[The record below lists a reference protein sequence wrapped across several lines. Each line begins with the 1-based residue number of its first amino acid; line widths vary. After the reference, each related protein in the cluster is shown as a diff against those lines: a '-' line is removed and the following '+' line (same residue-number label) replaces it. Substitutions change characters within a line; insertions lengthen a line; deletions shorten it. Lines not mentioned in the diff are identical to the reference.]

1 VRPKQLQA
9 VGSVVCVRSSTDTPV
24 VRLLVV
30 HTGSGAAVWDVRPQ
44 QLLAVVNTSN
54 SAVPYTR
61 SARGSGNVTAACW
74 LHNPKRGDFATGH
87 EYGDVN
93 IWAMPAGAAGG
104 TPGAAAAGEA
114 NLVPTLLV
122 QLQVAPPPC
131 RAIRSL
137 QHVYGKHEQLLVFG
151 GQDQDQP
158 DGLVLLPLP
167 KHNQV
172 RHGEADAVWLRGPST
187 LYVADLHRP
196 GVHQPWAWV
205 THPACQP
212 SKH

>member
-9 VGSVVCVRSSTDTPV
+9 VGSVVAVRSSTDTPV

-30 HTGSGAAVWDVRPQ
+30 HAGSGAAVWDVRPQ
-44 QLLAVVNTSN
+44 QLVAVVNTTN

-74 LHNPKRGDFATGH
+74 IHNPKRGDFATGH

-93 IWAMPAGAAGG
+93 IWALPAAAAAGG
-104 TPGAAAAGEA
+104 GGSSSTSAAAAAGEA
-114 NLVPTLLV
+114 SLVPTLLV

-137 QHVYGKHEQLLVFG
+137 QHVYGKHEQLLVWG

-167 KHNQV
+167 KHHQV
-172 RHGEADAVWLRGPST
+172 GVGEARGGRYGLGTSICMKCSMAVVGQL
-187 LYVADLHRP
+187 
-196 GVHQPWAWV
+196 
-205 THPACQP
+205 
-212 SKH
+212 